1 VAVTIPSGDLTA
13 TDRRRNLAA
22 LIAAMTAGSLIYGMS
37 APLLSLVLDGQG
49 VSEELI
55 GFSATAQALI
65 GVPLAPLFGRMM
77 RAWGPARPVLLGL
90 ALTVLT
96 YLLMPIRPDVWVWL
110 PLRFM
115 LSIAGG
121 MMWITGEAWVNQ
133 VAEERT
139 RGRVLAIYSMALAA
153 GGALGPLALTVTG
166 SAGWTPFLAMAAITA
181 AAALPVL
188 AVRRRVPAMAG
199 TPTTGV
205 LGYVRLAPVPILIC
219 GVYAVMDGIVMNFL
233 PLYGL
238 RLGLDEA
245 RGLTL
250 LTIMSIGGI
259 AGQLPAGWLADH
271 VDRDLLVLA
280 AVVVLIAG
288 AAAMPFVMTHPIA
301 GAVVFFVFGAVR
313 GGLYTFGMV
322 LLGARFQGADLAS
335 ASAAFGVFWG
345 LGMVIGPLLGG
356 VALER
361 APETGLP
368 LAIGALLVAFLPVA
382 LAPFAHRRW
391 R

>member
-1 VAVTIPSGDLTA
+1 MTIAPEHLSP
-13 TDRRRNLAA
+13 TDRRRNLVA
-22 LIAAMTAGSLIYGMS
+22 LIVAMTAGSLIYGMS
-37 APLLSLVLDGQG
+37 APLLSLVLDTQG

-65 GVPLAPLFGRMM
+65 GVPLAPLFGRLL
-77 RAWGPARPVLLGL
+77 RAWGPARPILLGL

-96 YLLMPIRPDVWVWL
+96 YLLMPIQPDVWVWL
-110 PLRFM
+110 PLRFV

-133 VAEERT
+133 VAEERM
-139 RGRVLAIYSMALAA
+139 RGRILAFYSMALAA
-153 GGALGPLALTVTG
+153 GGAVGPVALTVVGT
-166 SAGWTPFLAMAAITA
+166 AGWPPFLAMAAITA
-181 AAALPVL
+181 ASAVPVL
-188 AVRRRVPAMAG
+188 AVRRRVPAMGGKPAS
-199 TPTTGV
+199 GV

-238 RLGLDEA
+238 RLGLDDA
-245 RGLTL
+245 AGLTL
-250 LTIMSIGGI
+250 LTVMSLGGI

-271 VDRDLLVLA
+271 VDRNTLVVA
-280 AVVVLIAG
+280 AVVVLIG
-288 AAAMPFVMTHPIA
+288 GTAAMPFVMSDPVA
-301 GAVVFFVFGAVR
+301 GAVTFFVFGAVR
-313 GGLYTFGMV
+313 GGLYTVAMV

-345 LGMVIGPLLGG
+345 LGMVIGPMLGG

-368 LAIGALLVAFLPVA
+368 VAIGALLVAFLPVA
-382 LAPFAHRRW
+382 LAPLVRR
-391 R
+391 RAR